1 LQINTIVTTVPS
13 PQSAQESKVADGLER
28 AFLSEMLK
36 YAGPRSLEGSFSGG
50 VGESQFASMMTDAYA
65 DALSAR
71 MDLGLGKKLEGGKA

>member
-1 LQINTIVTTVPS
+1 MRIDATTPQTTVR
-13 PQSAQESKVADGLER
+13 QSSTNEISDGLER

>member
-1 LQINTIVTTVPS
+1 MRIDATPPQAAVRQPS
-13 PQSAQESKVADGLER
+13 TNEISDGLER

-65 DALSAR
+65 DALCAR

>member
-1 LQINTIVTTVPS
+1 MQINTIAATVPS

-36 YAGPRSLEGSFSGG
+36 YAGPKPIEGGFSGG
-50 VGESQFASMMTDAYA
+50 IGESQFASLLSDAYA

-71 MDLGLGKKLEGGKA
+71 LDLGLTTKTGGKA

>member
-1 LQINTIVTTVPS
+1 MRIDATLLSSVTHGKPVP
-13 PQSAQESKVADGLER
+13 EIGNGLET